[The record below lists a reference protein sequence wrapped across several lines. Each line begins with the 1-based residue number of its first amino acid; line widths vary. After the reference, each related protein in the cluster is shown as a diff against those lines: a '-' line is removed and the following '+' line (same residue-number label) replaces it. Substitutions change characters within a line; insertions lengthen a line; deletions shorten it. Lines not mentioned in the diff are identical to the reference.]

1 MQLDIT
7 YTELTILFTSV
18 KLRREE
24 LNSKTYAND
33 RLIKTVTDESK
44 KAHLLELQEKYYTS
58 KEKIDNLYFK
68 LQDQID
74 QIV

>member
-44 KAHLLELQEKYYTS
+44 KAHLLDLQEKYYNS

-68 LQDQID
+68 LQEQID
-74 QIV
+74 QVV

>member
-1 MQLDIT
+1 M
-7 YTELTILFTSV
+7 TILFTSV

-33 RLIKTVTDESK
+33 RLVKIVTDESK
-44 KAHLLELQEKYYTS
+44 REHLLMLQEKYYND

-68 LQDQID
+68 IQESLD

>member
-33 RLIKTVTDESK
+33 RLIKIVTDESK
-44 KAHLLELQEKYYTS
+44 KAHLLDLQEKYYNS
-58 KEKIDNLYFK
+58 KGKIDNLYFK
-68 LQDQID
+68 LQEQID
-74 QIV
+74 QVV

>member
-1 MQLDIT
+1 MQIDIT

-33 RLIKTVTDESK
+33 RIIKVCQDDSK
-44 KAHLLELQEKYYTS
+44 KAHLLALQEKYYTS
-58 KEKIDNLYFK
+58 KEKLDNLYFK
-68 LQDQID
+68 LQEQID
-74 QIV
+74 QVV